1 MICYRSKF
9 LAIVSSSLCTRS
21 TFVWISLIDVLSALS
36 VLSQHKSDMAHGKNM
51 QKVRVSP
58 VACLPV
64 SSQVQKSCARR
75 IGCEARRPRPATPS
89 APGPGPSKRSDPV
102 ARIWRAL
109 YLVMSPSPRQCCM
122 YNTLLAYNTLQYV
135 AIFKKDQES
144 DDQDRIDWWES
155 RRS

>member
-9 LAIVSSSLCTRS
+9 LAVSSSVCTRP
-21 TFVWISLIDVLSALS
+21 TFFWTSLIDVLSAMS
-36 VLSQHKSDMAHGKNM
+36 VLSSQNKSDMAHGKNM
-51 QKVRVSP
+51 QKVR

-75 IGCEARRPRPATPS
+75 IGCESRRPRPATPS

-109 YLVMSPSPRQCCM
+109 YLVVSPSPRQCCM
-122 YNTLLAYNTLQYV
+122 YNTPLAYNTM
-135 AIFKKDQES
+135 FKKYQES
-144 DDQDRIDWWES
+144 GERDLIDWWES